1 MHLDIMATLKGDRW
15 FTMGAIVTGFMV
27 FIALVGP
34 YLVPYNPQE
43 MSFQPFARPSWEH
56 PLGVNDGGQDILS
69 ELVHAL
75 RNSLGFGAMVGG
87 LALVVAVGV
96 GLAAAWYDGLV
107 GRVLMSCAVIL
118 MAIPSVM
125 ILILVA
131 ALFQP
136 SAWVL
141 ALVLAGLSWP
151 TTAKA
156 VRAQALA
163 LRNALHVRAAVQMGG
178 SAMYVIAR
186 HLVPEMFPLYLV
198 GFVAKA
204 RMAVFMEASLAFL
217 GLFDPGRKS
226 LGGMIHC
233 ALRYYYMDTWWNWLF
248 PAVLCLSVSI
258 MAAGFLAISLE
269 RVLDPR
275 LRSLWG

>member
-1 MHLDIMATLKGDRW
+1 MATLKRDKW
-15 FTMGAIVTGFMV
+15 FITGAAMAGLMAL
-27 FIALVGP
+27 IALVGP
-34 YLVPYNPQE
+34 HLVPYNPHE
-43 MSFQPFARPSWEH
+43 MSFRPFAKPSWEH
-56 PLGVNDGGQDILS
+56 PLGVNDGGQDIVS
-69 ELVHAL
+69 ELVHAV
-75 RNSLGFGAMVGG
+75 RNSLSFGAMVGG
-87 LALVVAVGV
+87 LALILAVGV
-96 GLAAAWYDGLV
+96 GLAAAWYDGIV
-107 GRVLMSCAVIL
+107 GRILMGCAEMI

-136 SAWVL
+136 SALVL

-178 SAMYVIAR
+178 SAGYIVTR

-204 RMAVFMEASLAFL
+204 RMAVFTEASLAFL

-226 LGGMIHC
+226 IGGMIQC
-233 ALRYYYMDTWWNWLF
+233 ALRYYYMDTWWNWLL
-248 PAVLCLSVSI
+248 PPVLCLSVSI
-258 MAAGFLAISLE
+258 MATGFLAVSLE

>member
-1 MHLDIMATLKGDRW
+1 MHRKVTATLKGDKW
-15 FTMGAIVTGFMV
+15 FITGAAMGGLMAL
-27 FIALVGP
+27 IALVGP

-69 ELVHAL
+69 ELVHGV
-75 RNSLGFGAMVGG
+75 RNSLSFGAIVGG
-87 LALVVAVGV
+87 LALILAVGV
-96 GLAAAWYDGLV
+96 GLVASWYDGVV
-107 GRVLMSCAVIL
+107 GKLLMSCADIF

-136 SAWVL
+136 SATVL

-156 VRAQALA
+156 VRAQALV
-163 LRNALHVRAAVQMGG
+163 LRDALHVRAAVQMGG
-178 SAMYVIAR
+178 SAWYIMTR
-186 HLVPEMFPLYLV
+186 HLVPETFPLYLV

-204 RMAVFMEASLAFL
+204 RMAVFTEASLGFL
-217 GLFDPGRKS
+217 GLFDPERKS
-226 LGGMIHC
+226 LGEMIHY

-258 MAAGFLAISLE
+258 MAAGFMAISLE

>member
-1 MHLDIMATLKGDRW
+1 MHLEVASTLKRDKW
-15 FTMGAIVTGFMV
+15 FTMGAVVAGFMAL
-27 FIALVGP
+27 IALVGP
-34 YLVPYNPQE
+34 LVAPFDPQD
-43 MSFQPFARPSWEH
+43 MSFQPFARPSWAH

-69 ELVHAL
+69 ELVHAV
-75 RNSLGFGAMVGG
+75 RNSLGFGALVGG
-87 LALVVAVGV
+87 LGLMLGVGV
-96 GLAAAWYDGLV
+96 GLTAAWLGGLV
-107 GRVLMSCAVIL
+107 GRLLMSCADVF

-136 SAWVL
+136 SAAVL
-141 ALVLAGLSWP
+141 AMVLVGLSWP

-163 LRNALHVRAAVQMGG
+163 LKSALHVRAAAQMGG
-178 SAMYVIAR
+178 SAWYVISR
-186 HLVPEMFPLYLV
+186 HLVPEMFPLYLI

-226 LGGMIHC
+226 LGGMIQY
-233 ALRYYYMDTWWNWLF
+233 ALRYYYMDTWWNWLV
-248 PAVLCLSVSI
+248 PAVFCLSAFLV
-258 MAAGFLAISLE
+258 AASLLAISLE
-269 RVLDPR
+269 KVLDPR